1 MRYNLQNFLFAT
13 HLASCLSANAQKL
26 PVDSLRNAQLDE
38 VVVRSTRANAKSA
51 MAFTNVFQS
60 ELRKQNLGQDI
71 PFLLNNTPS
80 VVVNSDAG
88 AGVGYTGIR
97 VRGSD
102 ATRVNV
108 TINGV
113 PLNDAE
119 SQGVYW
125 VNMPDFAS
133 SVQSIQIQRG
143 VGTSTNGAGAFGA
156 TLNVQTNAYQ
166 AEAYAETNATVGS
179 FNTRKINAIFGTG
192 LIKNKFVVDARLS
205 KITSDGYIDRGA
217 SDLKSFYVSGGY
229 YGTRSFVRL
238 NVFSGKEITYQSWEG
253 VPESLLKTNRTFNV
267 YTYPNQVDDYQQDHY
282 QLISSHQLGNQ
293 WQLNATLHYTKGRG
307 FYEQFKEDD
316 KLSKYALE
324 NVEIGTKIIKKSD
337 IIRRRWLDNDFY
349 GAVWS
354 LDYEGT
360 GKLKTSFGGGWNRYE
375 GKHFGEVIWAQ
386 FASTGNIR
394 HRYYDNDA
402 SKTDLNVYGK
412 TFYQINQQL
421 NVFADLQVRS
431 VNYTFLG
438 FDNTLKNVDQ
448 TASLTFFNPK
458 FGLTYDLNTD
468 ASLYASY
475 SIGNKEPNRND
486 YTESSPRSRP
496 RAEHL
501 ADLEIGY
508 KLKKKR
514 VSAGIGGYLMNYR
527 DQLVQ
532 TGQLND
538 VGASTRVNVPESY
551 RAGVELEVSLAISKK
566 LRWAA
571 NATFSRNKI
580 QNFTEYLDNFD
591 TGGQEVRQFSQT
603 DIAFSPNMI
612 ASSQFVLAAHKAVEL
627 VFFSK
632 YVGAQFM
639 DNTSNDAR
647 KLNAFFVNDVRATWS
662 LHPKWVNNIT
672 FSLLVNNILNR
683 LYEPNGYTFSYVSE
697 GKTTTE
703 NFYYPQ
709 AGTNFL
715 AAVRLKF

>member
-13 HLASCLSANAQKL
+13 HLASCLGANAQKL

-229 YGTRSFVRL
+229 YGTKSFVRL

-421 NVFADLQVRS
+421 NVFADVQVRS

>member
-1 MRYNLQNFLFAT
+1 MRRNLPFYFISAQLY
-13 HLASCLSANAQKL
+13 LCLGAFAQK
-26 PVDSLRNAQLDE
+26 PAADSLRNTTLDE
-38 VVVRSTRANAKSA
+38 VIVRATRANAKSA
-51 MAFTNVFQS
+51 MAFTNVLQG

-71 PFLLNNTPS
+71 PFLLNSTPS

-108 TINGV
+108 TLNGV

-119 SQGVYW
+119 SQGVFW

-156 TLNVQTNAYQ
+156 TINVQTNAYQ
-166 AEAYAETNATVGS
+166 PEPYAETNATAGS

-192 LIKNKFVVDARLS
+192 LLKGKFVVDARLS
-205 KITSDGYIDRGA
+205 KITSDGYIDRAA

-229 YGTRSFVRL
+229 YGTKSFVRL

-253 VPESLLKTNRTFNV
+253 VPESLLKTNRTFNP
-267 YTYPNQVDDYQQDHY
+267 YTYDNQVDDYQQDHY
-282 QLISSHQLGNQ
+282 QLISSHELGNQ
-293 WQLNATLHYTKGRG
+293 WRLNATLHYTKGRG
-307 FYEQFKEDD
+307 FYEQSKTDD
-316 KLSKYALE
+316 ELSNYGLPD
-324 NVEIGTKIIKKSD
+324 VILGTSSIKKSD
-337 IIRRRWLDNDFY
+337 IVRRRWLDNDFY
-349 GAVWS
+349 GAVWA
-354 LDYEGT
+354 LDYEGE
-360 GKLKTSFGGGWNRYE
+360 GKLKTNFGGGWNRYT
-375 GKHFGEVIWAQ
+375 GKHFGEVIWAR

-402 SKTDLNVYGK
+402 TKTDFNVYGK
-412 TFYQINQQL
+412 AFYQINPKL
-421 NVFADLQVRS
+421 NVFADLQIRT

-458 FGLTYDLNTD
+458 FGLTYELSADG
-468 ASLYASY
+468 SLYASY

-486 YTESSPRSRP
+486 YTESSPNSRP
-496 RAEHL
+496 LAEHL
-501 ADLEIGY
+501 ADLEMGY
-508 KLKKKR
+508 KLKTER
-514 VSAGIGGYLMNYR
+514 FMLNIGGYLMNYR
-527 DQLVQ
+527 DQLIA

-538 VGASTRVNVPESY
+538 VGAATRVNVPKSY
-551 RAGVELEVSLAISKK
+551 RAGIEIELSAVLCQK
-566 LRWAA
+566 LRWAG
-571 NATFSRNKI
+571 NVTFSQNKVKD
-580 QNFTEYLDNFD
+580 FAEYFDNYD
-591 TGGQEVRQFSQT
+591 TGGQEIVKHTET
-603 DIAFSPNMI
+603 DIAFSPNTI
-612 ASSQFVLAAHKAVEL
+612 LSSQLVYAPYKAVEIAL
-627 VFFSK
+627 LSK
-632 YVGAQFM
+632 YVGAQFL

-647 KLNAFFVNDVRATWS
+647 KLNAFFVNDLRAAYS
-662 LHPKWVNNIT
+662 LHPKWMQEIT
-672 FSLLVNNILNR
+672 FSLLVNNLLNQ

-709 AGTNFL
+709 AGINFL
-715 AAVRLKF
+715 AAIRLKF

>member
-316 KLSKYALE
+316 KLSKYGLDD
-324 NVEIGTKIIKKSD
+324 VLVGTKIIKKSD

>member
-229 YGTRSFVRL
+229 YGTKSFVRL

-421 NVFADLQVRS
+421 NVFADVQVRS

-672 FSLLVNNILNR
+672 FSLLVNNILNH

>member
-253 VPESLLKTNRTFNV
+253 VPESLLRTNRTFNV

-421 NVFADLQVRS
+421 NVFADVQVRS

>member
-13 HLASCLSANAQKL
+13 HLASCLGANAQKL

-421 NVFADLQVRS
+421 NVFADVQVRS

>member
-229 YGTRSFVRL
+229 YGTKSFVRL

-421 NVFADLQVRS
+421 NVFADVQVRS

>member
-13 HLASCLSANAQKL
+13 HLASCLGANAQKL

-166 AEAYAETNATVGS
+166 AEAYTETNATVGS

-229 YGTRSFVRL
+229 YGTKSFVRL

-421 NVFADLQVRS
+421 NVFADVQVRS

>member
-253 VPESLLKTNRTFNV
+253 VPESLLRTNRTFNV

>member
-13 HLASCLSANAQKL
+13 HLASCLGANAQKL

-229 YGTRSFVRL
+229 YGIKSFVRL

-421 NVFADLQVRS
+421 NVFADVQVRS